1 MCDDFLPP
9 ISSDW
14 TKRLNMPT
22 ILFLISFL
30 FPGVFTSSFSGL
42 VNVDIGLL
50 DDPDGGSK
58 EGGRDRERERK
69 AINS

>member
-1 MCDDFLPP
+1 
-9 ISSDW
+9 
-14 TKRLNMPT
+14 
-22 ILFLISFL
+22 
-30 FPGVFTSSFSGL
+30 VFASPFSGL

-58 EGGRDRERERK
+58 ERERERERK